1 MSVSLRRSDRQCRSG
16 VLLMVAQHP
25 VAACADDRPHRITYE
40 KLTRT

>member
-1 MSVSLRRSDRQCRSG
+1 

-25 VAACADDRPHRITYE
+25 VAAFADDRLHRITDK